1 MEILRNVFRN
11 AVWRFSKE
19 SSHYRNY
26 FLTGHNTVKG
36 LNTNTQE
43 NFIWRKRDQDS
54 TVKEKA
60 SGNSLSPE
68 EVLRITRFKDSLS
81 IDFEDVK
88 FGDVPHDTQ
97 QLSEAITTLVEPSLP
112 ATVRFSH
119 ILESM
124 YIGGVKTRMSRLGY
138 DSYFQRYNDDHGIA
152 VFQKKKEQV

>member
-11 AVWRFSKE
+11 AVWRFSKQ

-97 QLSEAITTLVEPSLP
+97 QLNEAITTLVEPSLP
-112 ATVRFSH
+112 ATQIHSFLCKNVD
-119 ILESM
+119 L
-124 YIGGVKTRMSRLGY
+124 
-138 DSYFQRYNDDHGIA
+138 
-152 VFQKKKEQV
+152 KKLKYYTEQIDIQYCVDFTKLLTCMLFII